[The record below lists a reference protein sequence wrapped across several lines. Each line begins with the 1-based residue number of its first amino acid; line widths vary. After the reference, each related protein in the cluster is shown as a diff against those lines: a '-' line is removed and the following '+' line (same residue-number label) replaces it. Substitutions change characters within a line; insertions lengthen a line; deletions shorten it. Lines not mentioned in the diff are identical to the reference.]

1 MTGALAA
8 GRGRRDDGRWMRR
21 ALDLAGRGRG
31 LTSPNPMVGAVVVSG
46 GRVVGEGFHQRA
58 GGPHAEVE
66 ALREAGPAARGATL
80 YVTLEPCNHHG
91 RTPPCVEAIRAA
103 GVARVV
109 AAVGDPNPRVAG
121 GGAEALRAAGIA
133 VVVGC
138 LEDEARAL
146 NRIFLTS
153 LKRVRPH
160 VTLKSAM
167 TLDGKIAAR
176 DGSARWI
183 TGEPARH
190 RAHRLR
196 SESDAIVVGIGTALA
211 DDPALTVRLDAPW
224 PREPW
229 RVVVDSAAR
238 LPTTARLI
246 DAGSP
251 GRVLVAIT
259 DAAPGDRRRAL
270 EARGVTVL
278 PCTSQGERVDLAD
291 LCAHLLALEVQ
302 ALLVEGGSRLSGAFL
317 DAGLVDR
324 VAFFIAPMLLGGVT
338 AVTAIAGEG
347 RTLPEAWHLERVSV
361 TPVGE
366 DWLVEGDVR
375 HPPEEASSVHGHR

>member
-1 MTGALAA
+1 
-8 GRGRRDDGRWMRR
+8 MRR

-31 LTSPNPMVGAVVVSG
+31 LTSPNPMVGAVVVRR

-58 GGPHAEVE
+58 GGPHAEAE
-66 ALREAGPAARGATL
+66 ALGEAGAAARGATL

-109 AAVGDPNPRVAG
+109 AAMGDPNPRVTG
-121 GGAEALRAAGIA
+121 GGAEALRAAGID

-153 LKRVRPH
+153 VERRRPH
-160 VTLKSAM
+160 VTLKCAM

-211 DDPALTVRLDAPW
+211 DDPALTVRLETPW

-238 LPTTARLI
+238 LPATARLI
-246 DAGSP
+246 DAGLP

-270 EARGVTVL
+270 EARGVAVR
-278 PCTSQGERVDLAD
+278 PCKSQAGRVDLAD
-291 LCAHLLALEVQ
+291 LCAHLLALEVHG
-302 ALLVEGGSRLSGAFL
+302 LLVEGGSRLSGAFL

-324 VAFFIAPMLLGGVT
+324 VAFFIAPMLLGGAT

-347 RTLPEAWHLERVSV
+347 RSLPEAWRLERVSV

-375 HPPEEASSVHGHR
+375 HPPEEARSVHGHR